1 MFDLSWSQCIAMSW
15 YIHVLLC
22 ISIILSY
29 ENDTGALLI
38 HRQQVHFSLLSILIL
53 FIHRW
58 LTYTSTTTVN
68 ESRRVCGWLQ
78 SLVTRDRGP
87 WFVPPHYYC
96 CIVFL
101 PYFHIDIMK
110 FSHQFSTVP
119 FTDSQ
124 SWRGR
129 HCRTKKWF
137 FDQQW
142 TDERVLRSH
151 ILCALGCI
159 VKHTVTMFRSVT

>member
-1 MFDLSWSQCIAMSW
+1 MKMIQLHCLYTDNN
-15 YIHVLLC
+15 
-22 ISIILSY
+22 SI
-29 ENDTGALLI
+29 
-38 HRQQVHFSLLSILIL
+38 FSLLSIFIL

-68 ESRRVCGWLQ
+68 ESRKVCGWLR
-78 SLVTRDRGP
+78 SLVTRDQGP
-87 WFVPPHYYC
+87 WFVPPYYYC
-96 CIVFL
+96 RIVFL
-101 PYFHIDIMK
+101 SYCHIDIMK

-129 HCRTKKWF
+129 HCWTKKWF
-137 FDQQW
+137 FDQQPA
-142 TDERVLRSH
+142 DERVLRSY

-159 VKHTVTMFRSVT
+159 VKHTVTMIRSVV

>member
-1 MFDLSWSQCIAMSW
+1 MHCKFL
-15 YIHVLLC
+15 YIPVLLC
-22 ISIILSY
+22 IYIILSY

-38 HRQQVHFSLLSILIL
+38 HPQQLNFSLLSFFVL

-58 LTYTSTTTVN
+58 PTYTSTTTVN
-68 ESRRVCGWLQ
+68 ESRRVCGWLR
-78 SLVTRDRGP
+78 SSVTRDRGP
-87 WFVPPHYYC
+87 WFVPPYYLL
-96 CIVFL
+96 FL
-101 PYFHIDIMK
+101 PYCHIDILK
-110 FSHQFSTVP
+110 FSTVP

-129 HCRTKKWF
+129 HCWTKKRF

-142 TDERVLRSH
+142 TDERVLRSY

-159 VKHTVTMFRSVT
+159 VKHTVVMIKGV

>member
-1 MFDLSWSQCIAMSW
+1 MIQAHYFYTDNN
-15 YIHVLLC
+15 Y
-22 ISIILSY
+22 
-29 ENDTGALLI
+29 T
-38 HRQQVHFSLLSILIL
+38 FSLLSFFIL

-68 ESRRVCGWLQ
+68 ESRRVCGWLR
-78 SLVTRDRGP
+78 SLVTRDLGP
-87 WFVPPHYYC
+87 WFVPPYYYC
-96 CIVFL
+96 RIVFL
-101 PYFHIDIMK
+101 PYCHIDILK
-110 FSHQFSTVP
+110 FSTVP

-129 HCRTKKWF
+129 YCWTKKWF
-137 FDQQW
+137 FDQQR

-159 VKHTVTMFRSVT
+159 VKHTVTRLEVLFRIMNYESSQNSLDATRI